1 MSAREIVDDR
11 DWWTPHVLVVIFGAL
26 VAAILAAVPGWS
38 APLHAWIALDGMVT
52 TLLAAH
58 AGGRAVTRAFGR
70 RWREAGLALLL
81 SAALG
86 ASAAVLMTYGHA
98 HMTTIGEAMTPAP
111 TVAAESAP

>member
-38 APLHAWIALDGMVT
+38 APLHAWLALAALVIAL
-52 TLLAAH
+52 LALQ
-58 AGGRAVTRAFGR
+58 AGARAVACAAAR

-81 SAALG
+81 AAALG
-86 ASAAVLMTYGHA
+86 ASAAVLMKCGRS
-98 HMTTIGEAMTPAP
+98 HMTTIDEAVTPAP
-111 TVAAESAP
+111 TVAAGSAR